1 VIDICENK
9 ILTSAFFEQNGFKT
23 PEILNSSEITKFPV
37 FIKPLNGSS
46 SVNTFIVNNEKELLF
61 FSEYIDNPLIQ
72 EYILGEEYTIDV
84 CLNFDSTPVS

>member
-1 VIDICENK
+1 LIVPTIDTELSTLSRNKKYIENETDSVVLVSSEKVIDICENK

-46 SVNTFIVNNEKELLF
+46 SVNTFIVNNEKE
-61 FSEYIDNPLIQ
+61 
-72 EYILGEEYTIDV
+72 
-84 CLNFDSTPVS
+84 